1 MTAMDRAAAVP
12 RERPNRWAK
21 NFRDHWELYLIILI
35 PLILLIIFYYYPMY
49 GAQIAFKNFRVRKGI
64 LGSEWVGL
72 KHFIK
77 FFNVYDFRRI
87 ITNTLVISL
96 TSLLIGFPIPII
108 LAISLNECRNT
119 RMKKTVQMSTYA
131 PYFISTV
138 VLVSMMNIILAND
151 GMANKM
157 LETIGFGKVNFLGD
171 AGIFKFVYA
180 ISGTWQGAGYG
191 AIIYIAALSGVDP
204 QQHEAAIIDGANKWQ
219 RIYHIDL
226 PSIIPTAVMLMIMNM
241 GQIMNVGFEKTF
253 LMQNPMNI
261 SQSDVISTYVYRI
274 GLINSQPDYA
284 TAVGLFNSVVG
295 LILTVT
301 ANYTAKRVSGYSMW

>member
-1 MTAMDRAAAVP
+1 MSVMDRAPAVSYK
-12 RERPNRWAK
+12 RPNRWAK
-21 NFRDHWELYLIILI
+21 NFVEHWELYLIILI
-35 PLILLIIFYYYPMY
+35 PLAFLIIFYYYPMY

-64 LGSEWVGL
+64 LGSEWVGF
-72 KHFIK
+72 KHFLK
-77 FFNVYDFRRI
+77 FFSVYDFKRI
-87 ITNTLVISL
+87 ITNTVVISV

-108 LAISLNECRNT
+108 LAISLNECR
-119 RMKKTVQMSTYA
+119 RPGMKKTVQMSTYA

-151 GMANKM
+151 GMVNKA
-157 LETIGFGKVNFLGD
+157 LETIGLDKVNFLGD

-204 QQHEAAIIDGANKWQ
+204 QLHEAAVIDGANKWK

-226 PSIIPTAVMLMIMNM
+226 PSILPTAVMLMIMNM

-295 LILTVT
+295 LILTIT
-301 ANYTAKRVSGYSMW
+301 ANYSAKRVSGYSMW